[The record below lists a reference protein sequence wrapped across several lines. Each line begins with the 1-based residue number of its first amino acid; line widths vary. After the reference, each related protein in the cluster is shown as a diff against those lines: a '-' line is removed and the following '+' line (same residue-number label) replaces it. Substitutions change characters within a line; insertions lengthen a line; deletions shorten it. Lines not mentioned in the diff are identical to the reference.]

1 MGAKN
6 SKPGGR
12 GRSPQG
18 QSSHRYLQTDGG
30 GSHRGDGR
38 DPALH
43 QMSQSFGG
51 VAEPPLQEEAEDD
64 LGVDGAGAYS
74 GDSRPK
80 RKFRHSTLSATPR
93 L

>member
-6 SKPGGR
+6 SKQGGR

-18 QSSHRYLQTDGG
+18 QSSHRYLHGDGG
-30 GSHRGDGR
+30 GSYRGDGR

-51 VAEPPLQEEAEDD
+51 VAEPLQEEAEDD
-64 LGVDGAGAYS
+64 LGVEGAGAYP
-74 GDSRPK
+74 GDSRRQ
-80 RKFRHSTLSATPR
+80 RKSRHSTLSATPTM
-93 L
+93 

>member
-6 SKPGGR
+6 SKHGGR

-18 QSSHRYLQTDGG
+18 QSGHRYLHGDGG
-30 GSHRGDGR
+30 GSYRGDGR

-64 LGVDGAGAYS
+64 PGVDGAAAYS

-80 RKFRHSTLSATPR
+80 RKSRHSTLSATPTM
-93 L
+93 